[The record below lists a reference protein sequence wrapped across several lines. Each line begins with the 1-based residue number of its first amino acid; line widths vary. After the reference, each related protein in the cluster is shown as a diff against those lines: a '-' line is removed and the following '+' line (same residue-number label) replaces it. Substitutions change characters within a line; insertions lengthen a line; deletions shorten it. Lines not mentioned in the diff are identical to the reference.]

1 MGAVFNQGQI
11 LPLSKVPKIKL
22 SLFKK
27 KKLMSQICRIMSFA
41 PTLKLR
47 ENLAGII
54 CVCVTLFK
62 DRKPT
67 EKIAALA
74 KVKISEIQSLSS

>member
-1 MGAVFNQGQI
+1 
-11 LPLSKVPKIKL
+11 
-22 SLFKK
+22 
-27 KKLMSQICRIMSFA
+27 MSQICRIMSFA